1 MRFIS
6 IKVIFKVLEICDTN
20 IIDIEVRMEQNP
32 APVAMP
38 GQRELSFKII
48 DVLKFKTFHRNQKDI
63 MFDLDMEGSNST
75 RKLFQILIRLL
86 DVVKNRSD
94 IMLDKFDV
102 GSHARLADFILDLIH
117 ASEGCLLMSSSH
129 NTNLIDIK
137 RLNRLYQ

>member
-1 MRFIS
+1 
-6 IKVIFKVLEICDTN
+6 
-20 IIDIEVRMEQNP
+20 MEQNP

-102 GSHARLADFILDLIH
+102 GSHARLADLILDLIH